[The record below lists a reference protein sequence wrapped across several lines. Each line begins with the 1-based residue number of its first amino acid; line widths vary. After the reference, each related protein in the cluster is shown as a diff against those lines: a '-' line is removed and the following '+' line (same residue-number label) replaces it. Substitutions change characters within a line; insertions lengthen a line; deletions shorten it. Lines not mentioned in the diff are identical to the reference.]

1 MFFSLQKHFFP
12 RLMLIKEQAPFSSD
26 TPGFGSPRVPTPS
39 FHWDLFPA
47 SECLSSDLS
56 TACVHSW
63 VLAELSRGE
72 LRLSRPFTDPSWVSF
87 LCLHLRAAL
96 PRHYKGCPS
105 KLQDAAGPPAPLC
118 TVISP
123 RAAAPR
129 VPWMRRFPHSVF
141 LETEQKQKTV
151 LCLNPTV

>member
-1 MFFSLQKHFFP
+1 MFVFSLQKHFFP

-72 LRLSRPFTDPSWVSF
+72 LRLSRPFTDPSWVSSF
-87 LCLHLRAAL
+87 AFTCEKHCHGTTKDVLASCRTQQDRQPRCAL
-96 PRHYKGCPS
+96 
-105 KLQDAAGPPAPLC
+105 
-118 TVISP
+118 
-123 RAAAPR
+123 
-129 VPWMRRFPHSVF
+129 
-141 LETEQKQKTV
+141 
-151 LCLNPTV
+151 